1 MRRLAF
7 LCSILALALTGCPSS
22 NTGTATATA
31 TPAPAE
37 EPFIKVGQFVSLTG
51 GTATFGQSTDR
62 GVQLALTE
70 INAAGGVLGKP
81 IKVLTED
88 TQSKPEEAKTS
99 VLKLIKQDHVVAL
112 IGEIAS
118 SRTLAAAPEA
128 QRSKVPLIT
137 PGSTNPEVTAKG
149 DFIFRI
155 CFIDPVQGQ
164 VMARFAAQDLKL
176 MKAAILTDVKNDYS
190 VGLAKYFKEEYVKL
204 GGKIVAEES
213 YSENDKEFKAQLTS
227 IKGKSPDIL
236 IIPGYYTEVG
246 MIANQSRELGMKQ
259 IMLGGDGWDSE
270 MTAKIGG
277 KAIEGS
283 YYTNHYATD
292 DPNPVVQEFI
302 TKYKAAYGGQTP
314 DAMAALGY
322 DTMRLTADA
331 IKRAGSTD
339 GDKLRQA
346 IQDTKDFPG
355 VTGSITID
363 KDRNATKPITVLKI
377 VNGEYKLAKTIAP

>member
-7 LCSILALALTGCPSS
+7 LSLFILGLSGCPSS
-22 NTGTATATA
+22 NNGTATATA
-31 TPAPAE
+31 TPAPAD
-37 EPFIKVGQFVSLTG
+37 EPFIKVGQYVSLTG

-62 GVQLALTE
+62 GVQLALAE
-70 INAAGGVLGKP
+70 INGAGGVLGKQ
-81 IKVLTED
+81 IKVITED
-88 TQSKPEEAKTS
+88 TQSKPETSKTA

-128 QRSKVPLIT
+128 QRAKVPLIT
-137 PGSTNPEVTAKG
+137 PGSTNPEVTQKG

-190 VGLAKYFKEEYVKL
+190 VGLAKYFKEEYLRL
-204 GGKIVAEES
+204 GGKVVAEES
-213 YSENDKEFKAQLTS
+213 YSEGDSEFKAQLTS
-227 IKGKSPDIL
+227 IKGKQPDIL
-236 IIPGYYTEVG
+236 ILPGYYTEVG

-292 DPNPVVQEFI
+292 DPNPVVQDFI
-302 TKYKAAYGGQTP
+302 KKYKEKYQGQTP

-322 DTMRLTADA
+322 DTMKLVADA
-331 IKRAGSTD
+331 LKRAGTTD

-346 IQDTKDFPG
+346 VQDTKDFPG

-363 KDRNATKPITVLKI
+363 KDRNASKPITVLKI
-377 VNGEYKLAKTIAP
+377 ENGEYKLAKAIAP

>member
-7 LCSILALALTGCPSS
+7 LGSILALALTGCPSS

-31 TPAPAE
+31 TPAPVE

>member
-1 MRRLAF
+1 MRRLA
-7 LCSILALALTGCPSS
+7 LLAVLTFALTGCPS
-22 NTGTATATA
+22 NPGNGTATATA
-31 TPAPAE
+31 TPAPVD

-62 GVQLALTE
+62 GVQLALIE

-149 DFIFRI
+149 DYIFRI

-204 GGKIVAEES
+204 GGKVVAEES

-227 IKGKSPDIL
+227 IKGKGPDIL
-236 IIPGYYTEVG
+236 VIPGYYTEVG

-302 TKYKAAYGGQTP
+302 TKYKAAYQGQTP

-346 IQDTKDFPG
+346 IQDTKNFPG

-377 VNGEYKLAKTIAP
+377 VNGEYKLAKAIAP

>member
-1 MRRLAF
+1 MRRLVILA
-7 LCSILALALTGCPSS
+7 SILALGLAACKTSESGS
-22 NTGTATATA
+22 G
-31 TPAPAE
+31 TPAPAAE
-37 EPFIKVGQFVSLTG
+37 EPFIKVGQFVSLSG
-51 GTATFGQSTDR
+51 NTATFGQSTDR
-62 GVQLALTE
+62 GVQLALSE
-70 INAAGGVLGKP
+70 VNAAGGVLGKP
-81 IKVLTED
+81 IKVITED
-88 TQSKPEEAKTS
+88 TQSKPETSKTA

-137 PGSTNPEVTAKG
+137 PGSTNPEVTQKG
-149 DFIFRI
+149 NYIFRI

-190 VGLAKYFKEEYVKL
+190 VGLAKFFKQEYEKL
-204 GGKIVAEES
+204 GGKVVAEES
-213 YSENDKEFKAQLTS
+213 YSEGDSDFKAQLTS
-227 IKGKSPDIL
+227 IKSKDPDIL

-292 DPNPVVQEFI
+292 DPNPVVQDFI
-302 TKYKAAYGGQTP
+302 KKYKATYEGQTP

-322 DTMRLTADA
+322 DTMRLVADA
-331 IKRAGSTD
+331 IKRAGSTEPE
-339 GDKLRQA
+339 KLRQA

-363 KDRNATKPITVLKI
+363 SERNASKPITVLKI
-377 VNGEYKLAKTIAP
+377 EGGEYKLAKTIAP

>member
-1 MRRLAF
+1 MRRFAF
-7 LCSILALALTGCPSS
+7 WTLVALGLTGCTSGSS
-22 NTGTATATA
+22 SGSATATA
-31 TPAPAE
+31 TPAPVD
-37 EPFIKVGQFVSLTG
+37 EPFIKVGQYVSLTG

-62 GVQLALTE
+62 GVQLALSE

-81 IKVLTED
+81 IKVITED
-88 TQSKPEEAKTS
+88 TQSKPETSKTA

-128 QRSKVPLIT
+128 QRAKVPLIT
-137 PGSTNPEVTAKG
+137 PGSTNPEVTQKG
-149 DFIFRI
+149 DYIFRI

-176 MKAAILTDVKNDYS
+176 LKAAILTDVKNDYS

-204 GGKIVAEES
+204 GGKVVSEES
-213 YSENDKEFKAQLTS
+213 YSEGDSDFKAQLTS
-227 IKGKSPDIL
+227 IKSRNPDIL
-236 IIPGYYTEVG
+236 ILPGYYTEVG

-292 DPNPVVQEFI
+292 DPNPIVQDFI
-302 TKYKAAYGGQTP
+302 KKYKEKYQGQTP

-322 DTMRLTADA
+322 DTMKMVADA
-331 IKRAGSTD
+331 IKRAGTTD

-346 IQDTKDFPG
+346 IQDTKAFPG
-355 VTGSITID
+355 VTGAITID
-363 KDRNATKPITVLKI
+363 ADRNASKPITVLKI
-377 VNGEYKLAKTIAP
+377 VNGEYKLEKAIAP

>member
-7 LCSILALALTGCPSS
+7 LGSILALALTGCPSS